1 MHNFVHNPEILVSEA
16 WTATLLA
23 DNSKEDQNFRKTPT
37 FAERQKEQQAM
48 NLNRLKDKNAWYQS
62 HREFLLQC
70 IESKLIP
77 KGLKLELQP
86 TIGNHNQDF
95 LDTWYFNLQDFS
107 LTLMKGII
115 KFREETISETA
126 AHINSIEKALKQNM
140 EKDEC
145 QKIKET
151 ISRNEEAT
159 KQVLKQS
166 KFKMFNYLKQ
176 KPDTEKNKKK
186 ITNHSNTLH
195 PEANIW
201 KHFKE

>member
-77 KGLKLELQP
+77 KGLKLELEP
-86 TIGNHNQDF
+86 TIGNHNQEF
-95 LDTWYFNLQDFS
+95 LDTWYSYLQEFS

-115 KFREETISETA
+115 SFV
-126 AHINSIEKALKQNM
+126 
-140 EKDEC
+140 
-145 QKIKET
+145 
-151 ISRNEEAT
+151 T
-159 KQVLKQS
+159 KQ
-166 KFKMFNYLKQ
+166 
-176 KPDTEKNKKK
+176 
-186 ITNHSNTLH
+186 
-195 PEANIW
+195 
-201 KHFKE
+201 